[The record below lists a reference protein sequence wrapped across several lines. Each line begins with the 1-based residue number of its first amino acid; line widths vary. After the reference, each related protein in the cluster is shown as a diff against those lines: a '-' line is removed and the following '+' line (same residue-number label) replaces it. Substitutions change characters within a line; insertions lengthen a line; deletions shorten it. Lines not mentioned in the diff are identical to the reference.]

1 MAARGFVSSQ
11 VMRAAC
17 ALVLGSFVSA
27 AAPAGSTGRV
37 TWTTWLRAGP
47 GRDYKVLGEIVGG
60 DQVAVLGCDGDW
72 CRVVSDGV
80 PVYIRSSLI
89 TPAAPA
95 AAMPP
100 ATACFDSRR
109 AGYEKGELFHYCQ
122 R

>member
-1 MAARGFVSSQ
+1 MAARDFVNGRFL
-11 VMRAAC
+11 RAAC
-17 ALVLGSFVSA
+17 VLGLGLLVSA

-60 DQVAVLGCDGDW
+60 DLVAVLGCDGDW

-89 TPAAPA
+89 TAATPP